1 MLLTAEVHAGH
12 LAFQILTVLL
22 TVFICDLFT
31 PDSREFPRKLLK
43 LSLVTYQQNE
53 LISRELFQLLV
64 STAEMMSQLI
74 INRKWICNSSSMNR
88 LFLRNYVKDRLVTAF
103 FGLSDVKLICWLYKN
118 MSTLDFA
125 MINQESILQIN
136 NSVSCCQKY
145 ISLCVHHPLWSNP
158 ALLMYK
164 WIYSKAWFVVSCQTL
179 RHRASSSSTCS
190 DALIWRRFCDLK
202 VNRFTRLYVQRICVY
217 VWFSPIQTSPK
228 QPWPSLTSSRRDSR
242 GISQASLASPW
253 VWGFTVGHTVVSL

>member
-74 INRKWICNSSSMNR
+74 INRK
-88 LFLRNYVKDRLVTAF
+88 
-103 FGLSDVKLICWLYKN
+103 
-118 MSTLDFA
+118 
-125 MINQESILQIN
+125 
-136 NSVSCCQKY
+136 
-145 ISLCVHHPLWSNP
+145 
-158 ALLMYK
+158 
-164 WIYSKAWFVVSCQTL
+164 
-179 RHRASSSSTCS
+179 
-190 DALIWRRFCDLK
+190 
-202 VNRFTRLYVQRICVY
+202 
-217 VWFSPIQTSPK
+217 
-228 QPWPSLTSSRRDSR
+228 
-242 GISQASLASPW
+242 
-253 VWGFTVGHTVVSL
+253 